1 MNKVVLGALPALVA
15 ALAVLPAARR
25 PSAFG
30 SLEPGTRVLLD
41 AHNAYP
47 YQGRWTD
54 RLDRALST
62 GMPLAI
68 EQDLVWHDG
77 RSIVS
82 HGEPFTGDEPTLE
95 QHFFERIRPLM
106 EAALKGQR
114 RQQWPLITLNLDLK
128 TDEPE
133 HHRALWDT
141 LGRYESWLTTAV
153 RTGSPD
159 DISGLHPGPLLVL
172 TGDSAAQERAFHD
185 DVPIGRALRL
195 FGATDR
201 TAPAPRRTNYRR
213 WINYSWKAV
222 EPEGQP
228 LAGAWTWDDEAR
240 LERLVRSAHAAG
252 LWIRFYTLNGH
263 APADASGG
271 WSDGY
276 NFASLAA
283 ARERWDA
290 AIRTGVDFIATDQ
303 YEALARVLDARRT
316 VLRGAVTRD
325 DYERVIELA
334 FDVPAGARQ
343 LSVQLLYDDAHRT
356 VLDLGLRGP
365 TAFRGWSGGGHQRIW
380 VAEHTASFGYSP
392 GPIESGTWHVLIGV
406 PNVRPGV
413 TAGYRVTV
421 VVDGDA
427 DAPVLRSG
435 PAWYAGDLHLH
446 SGHSDGRTVG
456 AGGARLQVP
465 PHHVFEA
472 AARAGLDFV
481 ALTDHNTAAHWTDVD
496 RLQPHYPAL
505 LLLHGR
511 EVTTYRGHLNTFGER
526 RFVDFR
532 LQGRRDPARLAADLS
547 AGGVFV
553 SINHPEAP
561 DDESCMGCGW
571 NARDDRT
578 ISTVHGVEILNGDDS
593 AGPGMGW
600 PFWAAMLNRG
610 HRLTAI
616 GGSDEH
622 TPDEMV
628 DRAAGRPTT
637 VVFAR
642 DLSERAILDGLRAG
656 RVYIRT
662 RGPDGPA
669 LDFQAEREGQIVH
682 MGGSVRAGALTLRA
696 RLDRATGDDLV
707 WIRNGSVL
715 ETVPVPPAGAVE
727 IAVAARAG
735 DWFAL
740 VVRAGQRP
748 TLFSNAIYIKP

>member
-1 MNKVVLGALPALVA
+1 MSRPAFDALDRTWIRIANSPEAAVALERWRSDPALAAPDLDALVA

-252 LWIRFYTLNGH
+252 LWIRFYTLNGLDS
-263 APADASGG
+263 PADDGG
-271 WSDGY
+271 WSASY
-276 NFASLAA
+276 NFGSLAA
-283 ARERWDA
+283 ARERA
-290 AIRTGVDFIATDQ
+290 
-303 YEALARVLDARRT
+303 
-316 VLRGAVTRD
+316 
-325 DYERVIELA
+325 
-334 FDVPAGARQ
+334 
-343 LSVQLLYDDAHRT
+343 
-356 VLDLGLRGP
+356 
-365 TAFRGWSGGGHQRIW
+365 
-380 VAEHTASFGYSP
+380 
-392 GPIESGTWHVLIGV
+392 
-406 PNVRPGV
+406 
-413 TAGYRVTV
+413 
-421 VVDGDA
+421 
-427 DAPVLRSG
+427 
-435 PAWYAGDLHLH
+435 
-446 SGHSDGRTVG
+446 
-456 AGGARLQVP
+456 
-465 PHHVFEA
+465 
-472 AARAGLDFV
+472 
-481 ALTDHNTAAHWTDVD
+481 
-496 RLQPHYPAL
+496 
-505 LLLHGR
+505 
-511 EVTTYRGHLNTFGER
+511 
-526 RFVDFR
+526 
-532 LQGRRDPARLAADLS
+532 
-547 AGGVFV
+547 
-553 SINHPEAP
+553 
-561 DDESCMGCGW
+561 
-571 NARDDRT
+571 
-578 ISTVHGVEILNGDDS
+578 
-593 AGPGMGW
+593 
-600 PFWAAMLNRG
+600 
-610 HRLTAI
+610 
-616 GGSDEH
+616 
-622 TPDEMV
+622 
-628 DRAAGRPTT
+628 
-637 VVFAR
+637 
-642 DLSERAILDGLRAG
+642 
-656 RVYIRT
+656 
-662 RGPDGPA
+662 
-669 LDFQAEREGQIVH
+669 
-682 MGGSVRAGALTLRA
+682 VRAGNLLWRALPEHQPQQGRLEYMRGRLLHQHDAVLARQRA
-696 RLDRATGDDLV
+696 PQPAGGDDAADAAAEYQYGFTLCHDPPPQV
-707 WIRNGSVL
+707 RRVYK
-715 ETVPVPPAGAVE
+715 PVM
-727 IAVAARAG
+727 VAAASHSRT
-735 DWFAL
+735 
-740 VVRAGQRP
+740 V
-748 TLFSNAIYIKP
+748 